1 MFIHIVTFRWKD
13 DVSPAHVALIKEA
26 LSELPTKI
34 SVIRQYRF
42 GSDAGVSAGGNFD
55 FAVVAEFDSKDDWHV
70 YDTHPEH
77 TRVRTEVL
85 LPAIRERAAVQ
96 FQA

>member
-1 MFIHIVTFRWKD
+1 MFIHIVTFRWKS
-13 DVSPAHVALIKEA
+13 DVSSAQVDLIKEA
-26 LSELPTKI
+26 LSELPKKI

-55 FAVVAEFDSKDDWHV
+55 FAVVAEFDSENDWRI

-77 TRVRTEVL
+77 NRVRAEVL
-85 LPAIRERAAVQ
+85 VPAISERAAVQ